1 MVRPLSRKDIFYSG
15 SVTNLREYQ
24 SQKSLTNYRNSVISL
39 TKYERDA
46 QARDAVSEVEKGER
60 EYLGWTNG
68 PIEFQ
73 YCLDYWWHTE
83 CFFLF
88 LFSFSLLAEYDLCPC
103 LVLPESFKS
112 AISTMLDVSLL
123 KDPVF
128 MLIGISNVFG
138 MAGLYVPFVYLVDAA
153 SLNVSKNNRTFLD
166 QNISIFGRLMA
177 NQWH

>member
-1 MVRPLSRKDIFYSG
+1 MYTSKMSLTPRESGRMVRPMSRKDIFYSG

-39 TKYERDA
+39 TKYEREARERDG
-46 QARDAVSEVEKGER
+46 RDAMSEVEKGER
-60 EYLGWTNG
+60 MSFNISSYIHYFSG
-68 PIEFQ
+68 I
-73 YCLDYWWHTE
+73 CSI
-83 CFFLF
+83 FFTLF
-88 LFSFSLLAEYDLCPC
+88 HSEYDLCPC

-153 SLNVSKNNRTFLD
+153 KLNVSKKHHPIFFW
-166 QNISIFGRLMA
+166 NI
-177 NQWH
+177 

>member
-1 MVRPLSRKDIFYSG
+1 MYTSKVSLSPRETGKMVRPLSRKDIFYSG

-46 QARDAVSEVEKGER
+46 QARDARDAVSEVEKGER
-60 EYLGWTNG
+60 KLLYILAAGHCSMLAICNKKR
-68 PIEFQ
+68 
-73 YCLDYWWHTE
+73 
-83 CFFLF
+83 FLF
-88 LFSFSLLAEYDLCPC
+88 AEYDLCPC

-153 SLNVSKNNRTFLD
+153 SLNVKWRRCIAR
-166 QNISIFGRLMA
+166 Q
-177 NQWH
+177 H